1 MGSLARRLDRAPDK
15 PAPAPAPGCRASAA
29 NKGVQTDFP
38 VSLLGENNNFRI

>member
-15 PAPAPAPGCRASAA
+15 PAPAPGCRASAA
-29 NKGVQTDFP
+29 SKGVQTDFP